1 MISWRDALSGVAD
14 TFRQGRVAP
23 KALAVLDSRSLVRA
37 LFLSS
42 ALRFELLQHLV
53 IERSADEL
61 AELTGATNR
70 DRLRAWLQ
78 VGVELGELRRRD
90 NRYRVSGRRARALA
104 GGDELLAAHYRS
116 ILEYQVGPY
125 AELDELLRSDAGSG
139 RDDLDRYADDIAR
152 VSLAAAPF
160 VSSMVRRTIAELRPA
175 RVLDAGCGS
184 GIYTRVVLGA
194 DPVVHVDGMDLAES
208 VIVDAREELAKAGHG
223 DRAQLHAGDM
233 LEWLGGSEDRFDLVM
248 LLNNIYYFEGAQ
260 RREIYR
266 LVSTRLTKA
275 GQLLV
280 VSMTTPGSIAAAH
293 LDLMLRCQSSAA
305 SLPDVLDLRSDLI
318 GAGYEVVEEL
328 RLVPTEPFVGFRAR
342 PQG

>member
-1 MISWRDALSGVAD
+1 MTRWRDSLSGVAD
-14 TFRQGRVAP
+14 TLRQGGVAP
-23 KALAVLDSRSLVRA
+23 KALAVLDSRSLVRS

-53 IERSADEL
+53 TERSADEL

-90 NRYRVSGRRARALA
+90 NSYRVSGRRARALA
-104 GGDELLAAHYRS
+104 GGDEFLAAHYRS

-125 AELDELLRSDAGSG
+125 AELDELLGNGAGGG

-160 VSSMVRRTIAELRPA
+160 VSSMVRRTIAELHPV

-184 GIYTRVVLGA
+184 GIYTRVVLEA
-194 DPVVHVDGMDLAES
+194 DPVVHVVGVDLAES
-208 VIVDAREELAKAGHG
+208 VIADAREELARTGHE
-223 DRAQLHAGDM
+223 DRAQLYAGDM
-233 LEWLGGSEDRFDLVM
+233 LEWLVGSEDRFDLVM
-248 LLNNIYYFEGAQ
+248 LINNIYYFEGAQ

-266 LVSTRLTKA
+266 LVSNRLTET

-293 LDLMLRCQSSAA
+293 LDLMLRCQSGTA
-305 SLPDVLDLRSDLI
+305 SLPDVLDLRSDLL
-318 GAGYEVVEEL
+318 GAGYELVEEL

-342 PQG
+342 PRG

>member
-1 MISWRDALSGVAD
+1 MTSWRDALSGVAG

-42 ALRFELLQHLV
+42 AVRFELLQHLV
-53 IERSADEL
+53 AERSADEL
-61 AELTGATNR
+61 AELTGASNP

-90 NRYRVSGRRARALA
+90 DRYRVSGRRARALA
-104 GGDELLAAHYRS
+104 RGDEFLTAHYRS

-125 AELDELLRSDAGSG
+125 AELDELLRGDASTG
-139 RDDLDRYADDIAR
+139 RDDLDRYADDIAK
-152 VSLAAAPF
+152 VSLAATPF
-160 VSSMVRRTIAELRPA
+160 VSSMVRRLVAELHPL

-184 GIYTRVVLGA
+184 GIYTAVVLEA
-194 DPVVHVDGMDLAES
+194 DPRVRVDGVDLAES
-208 VIVDAREELAKAGHG
+208 VIVRARAELAKTGHA
-223 DRAQLHAGDM
+223 DRAELHAGDM
-233 LEWLGGSEDRFDLVM
+233 LEWLDRSKERFDLVM
-248 LLNNIYYFEGAQ
+248 LLNNIYYFDGTQ

-266 LVSTRLTKA
+266 RMSARLTET
-275 GQLLV
+275 GELLV

-293 LDLMLRCQSSAA
+293 LDLMLRCQSGTA

-328 RLVPTEPFVGFRAR
+328 RLVPTEPFVAFRAR
-342 PQG
+342 PHR